1 MGRRDKNGLPTDSVH
16 VDTGS
21 SLQVIQVDVAIFS
34 NEEDDIL
41 FGTDL
46 HKQERNLLKAAS
58 PSNQRDTLTIVME
71 LLLPAWPPGSHS
83 VLLGGRK
90 HPQLSLEM
98 VGCPL
103 VESRLQWCAAKM
115 SKIRVKH
122 TGSLEMSG
130 CALALTHTFPPACP
144 RTAKQN
150 RVDSSVLPSILNCAK
165 PAACPSMGCDTFLST
180 EYSCMAPTTRF
191 CYRKKSKKKGEM
203 EERPKTAEFVLSVG
217 SQGFSSEQCDFINI
231 SQGCIWRSTQPKQ
244 HLSSNWHL
252 QPPW

>member
-1 MGRRDKNGLPTDSVH
+1 MRKTTSCLELIYTN
-16 VDTGS
+16 
-21 SLQVIQVDVAIFS
+21 
-34 NEEDDIL
+34 
-41 FGTDL
+41 
-46 HKQERNLLKAAS
+46 QERNLLKAAP
-58 PSNQRDTLTIVME
+58 PSNQRDILTIVME
-71 LLLPAWPPGSHS
+71 LLLPAWPLGSHS

-98 VGCPL
+98 VGSL
-103 VESRLQWCAAKM
+103 LEESRLQWCAAEM

-122 TGSLEMSG
+122 KGSLEMSG
-130 CALALTHTFPPACP
+130 CALALTRTFPPAWP

-191 CYRKKSKKKGEM
+191 CYRIKQEEM
-203 EERPKTAEFVLSVG
+203 EERPQTAELVLGVG

-231 SQGCIWRSTQPKQ
+231 SQGCIWGSTQPK
-244 HLSSNWHL
+244 
-252 QPPW
+252 